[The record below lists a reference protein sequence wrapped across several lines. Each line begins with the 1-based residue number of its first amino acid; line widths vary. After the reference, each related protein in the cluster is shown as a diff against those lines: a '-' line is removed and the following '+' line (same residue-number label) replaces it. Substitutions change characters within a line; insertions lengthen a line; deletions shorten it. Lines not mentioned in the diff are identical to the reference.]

1 VPPLPSN
8 QLAGNLFTAL
18 GQVQQTGQV
27 PPYARLPANQFG
39 PSFQTIN
46 KGSLVTF
53 SYLYFKP
60 GHDPTPLVIIT
71 DVWRDYI
78 RGVNLHY
85 LTFPYILRLLQ
96 PNCDNP
102 RFSYYNIKGDAYIVG
117 AFRQYKRLGIR
128 QIKKLDCAFLLKVLQ
143 TVRTLDPTQVDTIRR
158 AVRDQI
164 NRTVNPPAQ
173 STEEQPLGTTGTPGT
188 T

>member
-143 TVRTLDPTQVDTIRR
+143 TVRTLDTIRR